1 MNTRNFWIAVLSGA
15 VLTTLVSNLPFVGF
29 INCLLFAGFWGS
41 AIFAVWLY
49 RRLGGTLTVMDG
61 VKVGALSGLVAWFI
75 GFLLSFAGLAGIQGM
90 LSGAGQFLG
99 SDAAES
105 MQDMPAWAPTLINL
119 LGVVVEVG
127 FGAVGGWIG
136 GTLFRTDR
144 GTQK

>member
-1 MNTRNFWIAVLSGA
+1 MNTKNLWIASLGGA
-15 VLTTLVSNLPFVGF
+15 AVSLLAANLPYVNLV
-29 INCLLFAGFWGS
+29 NCLLCVGFWGS

-90 LSGAGQFLG
+90 MSSAGQLLG
-99 SDAAES
+99 SDAGGGL
-105 MQDMPAWAPTLINL
+105 QDMPAWAPTLFNL
-119 LGVVVEVG
+119 LAVVVEVG

-136 GTLFRTDR
+136 RTLFRTDR
-144 GTQK
+144 GI

>member
-1 MNTRNFWIAVLSGA
+1 MNTKNLWIASLGGA
-15 VLTTLVSNLPFVGF
+15 AVSLLAANLPYVNLV
-29 INCLLFAGFWGS
+29 NCLLCVGFWGS

-49 RRLGGTLTVMDG
+49 RRLGGTLTVIDG

-75 GFLLSFAGLAGIQGM
+75 GFLLSFAGLAGIQGI